1 MNQRVESAVTLFLL
15 IIFIN
20 CRVNAEEIANPFISL
35 LETQPDQQTPSS
47 SSIPSSPVFP
57 VFTRVLNAFPPSE
70 VDGSHVSV
78 VLDEDKIEGV
88 AYGRVLEKETMIRAV
103 EDFVIDFKN
112 PNNGGVYIYMMHTP
126 HSRCSELQS
135 SLVQPPKLC
144 PK

>member
-1 MNQRVESAVTLFLL
+1 MNQRVVVAESVTLLLL

-20 CRVNAEEIANPFISL
+20 CRVDAEENANPFISL
-35 LETQPDQQTPSS
+35 LETQPDQHTTPSS
-47 SSIPSSPVFP
+47 SSVPSSPVFP

-88 AYGRVLEKETMIRAV
+88 AYGRVLEKETMVRAV

-112 PNNGGVYIYMMHTP
+112 PKTSGMYITHTHHII
-126 HSRCSELQS
+126 HSKSN
-135 SLVQPPKLC
+135 
-144 PK
+144 

>member
-1 MNQRVESAVTLFLL
+1 MNQRVESAATLFLL

-20 CRVNAEEIANPFISL
+20 CRVNAEIANPFISL

-47 SSIPSSPVFP
+47 SSIPPVPSSPVFP

-112 PNNGGVYIYMMHTP
+112 PNNGGVYIYTMHTP
-126 HSRCSELQS
+126 SHYSF
-135 SLVQPPKLC
+135 KM
-144 PK
+144 